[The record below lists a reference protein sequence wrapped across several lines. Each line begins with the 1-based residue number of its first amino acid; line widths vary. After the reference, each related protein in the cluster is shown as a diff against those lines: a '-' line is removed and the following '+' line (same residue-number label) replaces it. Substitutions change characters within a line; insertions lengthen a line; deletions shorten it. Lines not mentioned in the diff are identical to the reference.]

1 MHLLINKFKEILFS
15 VLPITIIVIIL
26 NFTFVPLGRDNFIR
40 FLIGAFLI
48 IIGLSIFLFGVDTS
62 ISKIGSLIGKYLAQ
76 SNKIAIVGI
85 SGLVLGFFISIAEPD
100 LHILA
105 NQVGLVT
112 SGAISKN
119 AILIVVSLGIAVILA
134 LGLFR
139 ILYNYSLKKFFLITY
154 TLIFTL
160 FIFSSS
166 EFIAIAFDAS
176 GATTGAMAV
185 PFVLAIAL
193 GVSSL
198 SKESKSAEE
207 NSFGLVGIISAGAI
221 IGVLLL
227 GLMSKTGALTGTIEP
242 EVIPNGNILR
252 PFLTFLPK
260 TALEIFIVLFPIIL
274 IFIIGQRFAFKESK
288 KSVKRILL
296 GSIYTFVGLVLFL
309 VGVNAGFMEAGR
321 IVGFGLAE
329 RGNNFLIILIA
340 FLIGL
345 VVILA
350 EPAVYVLTKQIEEVT
365 SGYIKRRVV
374 LIALSI
380 GVAVAVALAVIKII
394 VPGLE
399 LWHFLVP
406 GYIIAMSLSFYVP
419 TLFVGIAFDSGG
431 VASGPMTAT
440 FILAFAQGIANAT
453 PTADVLADGFGIIAM
468 VAMAPL
474 IALQILG
481 LTFKIKSKKGG
492 KSNAI

>member
-1 MHLLINKFKEILFS
+1 MHLLLNKFKEILFS

-48 IIGLSIFLFGVDTS
+48 IIGLSVFLFGVDLS
-62 ISKIGSLIGKYLAQ
+62 ISKIGALIGKYLAQ
-76 SNKIAIVGI
+76 SNKIVIVGI

-112 SGAISKN
+112 GGVISKN

-154 TLIFTL
+154 ALIFTL
-160 FIFSSS
+160 FIFSSN

-227 GLMSKTGALTGTIEP
+227 GLISKPGALSGSIEP
-242 EVIPNGNILR
+242 EIIPNGNILG
-252 PFLTFLPK
+252 PFFKFLPK

-274 IFIIGQRFAFKESK
+274 IFIVGQRFAFKESK

-296 GSIYTFVGLVLFL
+296 GSVYTFVGLVLFL

-321 IVGFGLAE
+321 LVGFGLAE
-329 RGNNFLIILIA
+329 IGNHFLTILIA

-380 GVAVAVALAVIKII
+380 GVAVAVALAVVRII

-453 PTADVLADGFGIIAM
+453 PSADVLIDGFGIIAM

-492 KSNAI
+492 KK